1 MNIIQRNFFRLLRSG
16 ALNEYEALEPMSHY
30 KWHQLARLVE
40 SQGVSD
46 IAAKGVRNHTF
57 DKQANFPPAYAE
69 EIADLHSNDSSEPKA
84 TSAPAHLSNRILNRR
99 LRKIQQGERHEID
112 ASMTTLELL
121 NIIVRNISHIL
132 NQGISL
138 SGISQLGSFLRTKG
152 DKVDFVKLEGWLK
165 RLHIQRMAQLEGS
178 ILIAVFEFDQDE
190 IPFVAQVEKEA
201 YPLILRT
208 LKHTTSDTTEE
219 WHFRQGRTGFVQNNS
234 RIMRRNLRRSIRYIN
249 FAPIETSSN
258 FLNNFARS
266 LSEIE
271 E

>member
-1 MNIIQRNFFRLLRSG
+1 M
-16 ALNEYEALEPMSHY
+16 
-30 KWHQLARLVE
+30 
-40 SQGVSD
+40 
-46 IAAKGVRNHTF
+46 
-57 DKQANFPPAYAE
+57 
-69 EIADLHSNDSSEPKA
+69 
-84 TSAPAHLSNRILNRR
+84 
-99 LRKIQQGERHEID
+99 D